1 MAVVVC
7 GAIACVPQS
16 ANAQGLWV
24 GGWGWGGPMA
34 VGGFGPGF
42 GPGFAPGFGPG
53 VYGFG
58 PRYVS
63 TFSSVGWGYPA
74 YRAPYYGPAFYGP
87 SFYRPAYYGPAYYG
101 PVYRPA
107 PLYVGP
113 SAHAIRVGNRVA
125 RRSWRRGWGW

>member
-1 MAVVVC
+1 
-7 GAIACVPQS
+7 
-16 ANAQGLWV
+16 
-24 GGWGWGGPMA
+24 
-34 VGGFGPGF
+34 
-42 GPGFAPGFGPG
+42 

-63 TFSSVGWGYPA
+63 TFSPVGWGYPA

-87 SFYRPAYYGPAYYG
+87 SFYRPAYYA

-107 PLYVGP
+107 PVYVGP

-125 RRSWRRGWGW
+125 RRGWRRGWGW